1 MIRYEKFNL
10 NNYEIYYTL
19 YIVHPVVLIYM
30 CLPLKTQWEYMEN
43 MNTKMVGTENDNHD
57 CEEIEIKEN
66 MDNNRQNGEV
76 ISTENNEE
84 RDVC

>member
-1 MIRYEKFNL
+1 
-10 NNYEIYYTL
+10 
-19 YIVHPVVLIYM
+19 
-30 CLPLKTQWEYMEN
+30 MEN

-57 CEEIEIKEN
+57 REEIEIKEN
-66 MDNNRQNGEV
+66 MDNNRQNGEI